1 MSQTN
6 YQVNFDK
13 AFEGMLGDA
22 NHMDALSRVIEGANV
37 LFGKAV
43 TFGTNDNQCKA
54 LSAISE
60 KVAGIVIHKHIEEG
74 ELLEK
79 DAVSLLRKGRIYVK
93 VEEAVSPGDAV
104 FVRAVV
110 AGAEEAGSFRA
121 SADSTD
127 CIDISSK
134 AEYLTSAEAGEFA
147 LVDINLV

>member
-22 NHMDALSRVIEGANV
+22 NHMDALSRVIEGAGV

-54 LSAISE
+54 LSAITN
-60 KVAGIVIHKHIEEG
+60 KVMGVVIHKHVEEG
-74 ELLEK
+74 VLAAKE
-79 DAVSLLRKGRIYVK
+79 AVSLLRKGRIYVK

-104 FVRAVV
+104 FVRAVA

-127 CIDISSK
+127 CIDISAN
-134 AEYLTSAEAGEFA
+134 AEYLSSAEAGEFA